1 MMFVLGIL
9 LLFAGIM
16 ISVAWHELGH
26 YLAARKF
33 GIKVPEFFVGFGKT
47 VWSRKVGETEFG
59 VKMIPLGGY
68 VRMIGMLP
76 PAKGQTL
83 GRSRRTGPFQGLIDD
98 ARQQSAMDV
107 MPEDAHRQFYTRA
120 PWKRIIVMAAG
131 PFQNLILAVILF
143 AIAIMAIGVPTSST
157 TISTVSQ
164 CVLPATAPQTEQCPA
179 DAPPSPAA
187 AAGLLPGD
195 KIVAFDGAP
204 VAENDW
210 RSLQE
215 VIRASSGT
223 VTITV
228 ERGEQRLDLT
238 PTLIRTQA
246 QDLDDPER
254 VVDVSFLGVT
264 PVPTIARQGP
274 VAVVVAVGDVIVRT
288 AQAIVNLPE
297 RLPNLFGS
305 AFLGS
310 ERDQDGP
317 VGIVGVSR
325 IGGEFLASEAFTAT
339 QQVLFLLN
347 LLALVNIS
355 LFLFNMLP
363 LPPLDGG
370 QIFPAVWEAVKK
382 RIARLRGKPD
392 PGPVDSAKLLPVA
405 YVVALLFIGWSA
417 ILLVADVV
425 NPIQLPF

>member
-9 LLFAGIM
+9 LLFLGIM

-26 YLAARKF
+26 FLAARKF

-47 VWSRKVGETEFG
+47 VWSRKSGETEFG
-59 VKMIPLGGY
+59 IKMIPLGGY

-76 PAKGQTL
+76 PAKGETL

-131 PFQNLILAVILF
+131 PFQNLILAIVLF
-143 AIAIMAIGVPTSST
+143 AIAIMAVGIPTSST

-164 CVLPATAPQTEQCPA
+164 CVLPATAPRTEQCPA

-195 KIVAFDGAP
+195 KIIAFNGNP

-210 RSLQE
+210 RALQE
-215 VIRASSGT
+215 DIRAASGT

-228 ERGEQRLDLT
+228 ERGGQRRDLT

-246 QDLDDPER
+246 EDLDDQNR
-254 VVDVSFLGVT
+254 VVEVSFLGVT
-264 PVPTIARQGP
+264 PVPIIARQGP
-274 VAVVVAVGDVIVRT
+274 GTVVVEVGEVIVRT
-288 AQAIVNLPE
+288 GQAIFNLPE

-305 AFLGS
+305 AFLGA

-325 IGGEFLASEAFTAT
+325 IGGEFLASEQFTAT

-382 RIARLRGKPD
+382 RIARLRGRPD

>member
-9 LLFAGIM
+9 LLFVGIM

-47 VWSRKVGETEFG
+47 IWSRKVGETEFG

-76 PAKGQTL
+76 PAKGGTL

-131 PFQNLILAVILF
+131 PFQNLILAIVLF
-143 AIAIMAIGVPTSST
+143 AIAIMGVGVPTSST
-157 TISTVSQ
+157 TIATVSQ

-195 KIVAFDGAP
+195 KIVAFSGTP

-215 VIRASSGT
+215 AIRAASGT
-223 VTITV
+223 VTLTV
-228 ERGEQRLDLT
+228 ERGGERLDLT
-238 PTLIRTQA
+238 PNLIRTEA
-246 QDLDDPER
+246 QDLNNPDQFVE
-254 VVDVSFLGVT
+254 VSFLGVT

-274 VAVVVAVGDVIVRT
+274 VAVVVAVGDVVVRT
-288 AQAIVNLPE
+288 GQAIINLPE

-305 AFLGS
+305 AFLGA
-310 ERDQDGP
+310 ERDQNGP

-325 IGGEFLASEAFTAT
+325 IGGEFLASPDFTAT

-370 QIFPAVWEAVKK
+370 QIFPAVWEAVRK

-392 PGPVDSAKLLPVA
+392 PGPVDAAKLLPVA
-405 YVVALLFIGWSA
+405 YVVALVFIGWSA
-417 ILLVADVV
+417 ILLVADLV

>member
-274 VAVVVAVGDVIVRT
+274 AAVVVAVGDVIVRT

-392 PGPVDSAKLLPVA
+392 PGPVDSAKLLPIA

>member
-9 LLFAGIM
+9 LLFVGIM

-26 YLAARKF
+26 YLAARRF

-47 VWSRKVGETEFG
+47 IWSRRVGETEFG
-59 VKMIPLGGY
+59 VKLIPLGGY

-76 PAKGQTL
+76 PAKGETL

-107 MPEDAHRQFYTRA
+107 MPEDADRQFYTRA

-143 AIAIMAIGVPTSST
+143 AIAIMGIGLPMGSST
-157 TISTVSQ
+157 TISQVSE
-164 CVLPATAPQTEQCPA
+164 CVLPASAPAANACPA
-179 DAPPSPAA
+179 GAPLTPAA
-187 AAGLLPGD
+187 AAGFRPGD
-195 KIVAFDGAP
+195 KVVAFNGAP
-204 VAENDW
+204 VTENDW

-215 VIRASSGT
+215 AIRAATGT
-223 VTITV
+223 VTVTV
-228 ERGEQRLDLT
+228 ERDGQRLDLT
-238 PTLIRTQA
+238 PTLIRTDA
-246 QDLDDPER
+246 RDLDDPNRIVEA
-254 VVDVSFLGVT
+254 SFLGVT
-264 PVPTIARQGP
+264 PVPLFERQGP
-274 VAVVVAVGDVIVRT
+274 GTVVVAVGDVIVRT
-288 AQAIVNLPE
+288 GQAIINLPE

-305 AFLGS
+305 AFLG
-310 ERDQDGP
+310 EQRDQDGP

-325 IGGEFLASEAFTAT
+325 IGGEYLSAGFTTTQEA
-339 QQVLFLLN
+339 LFLLN
-347 LLALVNIS
+347 LLALVNVS
-355 LFLFNMLP
+355 LFLFNLLP

-370 QIFPAVWEAVKK
+370 QIFPALWEAIRK
-382 RIARLRGKPD
+382 RIARVRGRPD
-392 PGPVDSAKLLPVA
+392 PGPVDAAKLLPVA

-425 NPIQLPF
+425 NPIQLPG

>member
-1 MMFVLGIL
+1 
-9 LLFAGIM
+9 
-16 ISVAWHELGH
+16 
-26 YLAARKF
+26 
-33 GIKVPEFFVGFGKT
+33 
-47 VWSRKVGETEFG
+47 
-59 VKMIPLGGY
+59 
-68 VRMIGMLP
+68 MIGMLP
-76 PAKGQTL
+76 PAKGETL

-107 MPEDAHRQFYTRA
+107 KPEDAHRQFYTRA

-131 PFQNLILAVILF
+131 PFQNLILAVVLF

-195 KIVAFDGAP
+195 KIVAFNGTP

-210 RSLQE
+210 RALQE
-215 VIRASSGT
+215 DIRAASGT

-228 ERGEQRLDLT
+228 ERAGQQLDLT
-238 PTLIRTQA
+238 PTLIRTEA
-246 QDLDDPER
+246 QDLNDPER
-254 VVDVSFLGVT
+254 VVEVSFLGVT
-264 PVPTIARQGP
+264 PVPVIARQGP
-274 VAVVVAVGDVIVRT
+274 GTVVVAVGDVIVRT
-288 AQAIVNLPE
+288 GQAIINLPE

-305 AFLGS
+305 AFLGA

-325 IGGEFLASEAFTAT
+325 IGGEFLASEEFTAT

-382 RIARLRGKPD
+382 RIARVRGKPD
-392 PGPVDSAKLLPVA
+392 PGPVDAAKLLPVA

-425 NPIQLPF
+425 NPIRLPF

>member
-9 LLFAGIM
+9 LLFLGIM

-33 GIKVPEFFVGFGKT
+33 GIKVPEFFVGFGRT
-47 VWSRKVGETEFG
+47 VWSRKIGETEFG

-76 PAKGQTL
+76 PAKGQAL

-107 MPEDAHRQFYTRA
+107 MPEDADRQFYTRA

-131 PFQNLILAVILF
+131 PFQNLILAVFLF
-143 AIAIMAIGVPTSST
+143 AIAIMGIGVPTSST

-195 KIVAFDGAP
+195 EIVAFNGNP
-204 VAENDW
+204 VTENDW
-210 RSLQE
+210 RALQE
-215 VIRASSGT
+215 AIRASSGT

-228 ERGEQRLDLT
+228 ERGGERQDLT
-238 PTLIRTQA
+238 PTLIRTEA
-246 QDLDDPER
+246 QDLNDPNR
-254 VVDVSFLGVT
+254 VVEVSFLGVT

-288 AQAIVNLPE
+288 GQAIINLPE

-305 AFLGS
+305 AFLGAD
-310 ERDQDGP
+310 RDQDGP

-325 IGGEFLASEAFTAT
+325 IGGEFLASEGFTAT

-382 RIARLRGKPD
+382 RIARLRGRPD
-392 PGPVDSAKLLPVA
+392 PGPVDAAKLLPIA
-405 YVVALLFIGWSA
+405 YMVALLFIGWSA

>member
-1 MMFVLGIL
+1 
-9 LLFAGIM
+9 
-16 ISVAWHELGH
+16 
-26 YLAARKF
+26 
-33 GIKVPEFFVGFGKT
+33 
-47 VWSRKVGETEFG
+47 
-59 VKMIPLGGY
+59 
-68 VRMIGMLP
+68 
-76 PAKGQTL
+76 
-83 GRSRRTGPFQGLIDD
+83 
-98 ARQQSAMDV
+98 
-107 MPEDAHRQFYTRA
+107 
-120 PWKRIIVMAAG
+120 MAAG
-131 PFQNLILAVILF
+131 PFQNLILAVFLF
-143 AIAIMAIGVPTSST
+143 AIAIMGIGVPASST
-157 TISTVSQ
+157 TIGTVSQ

-195 KIVAFDGAP
+195 KIIAFNGAP
-204 VAENDW
+204 VVENDW

-215 VIRASSGT
+215 AIRAASGT
-223 VTITV
+223 VTLTV
-228 ERGEQRLDLT
+228 ERGGERLDLT

-246 QDLDDPER
+246 QDLNDPDR
-254 VVDVSFLGVT
+254 TVDVSFLGVT
-264 PVPTIARQGP
+264 PVPTIVRQGP
-274 VAVVVAVGDVIVRT
+274 VTVVVAVGDVVVRT
-288 AQAIVNLPE
+288 GQAIINLPE

-305 AFLGS
+305 AFLGA

-325 IGGEFLASEAFTAT
+325 IGGEFLASPGFTAT

-355 LFLFNMLP
+355 LFLFNLLP

-392 PGPVDSAKLLPVA
+392 PGPVDAAKLLPVA